1 MMQLWGYFPFFIGA
15 SPKNITLKI
24 DYISGKKIR
33 VAFSKPWLADE
44 ADVDSYLGE
53 LKKALMKEIEAGKR
67 IQV

>member
-1 MMQLWGYFPFFIGA
+1 MERAQRISRP
-15 SPKNITLKI
+15 SSI